1 MVVMPE
7 AEAELLDVLF
17 IADDPDLAEMYRMK
31 LELDGYWVRTV
42 SLDSAVVAARAR
54 RPDMMFL
61 DLPPAHPERLDI
73 LREVRDAVHRPD
85 LPAIV
90 LAGSTT
96 DDLRRQGVSLSAADY
111 VVRIASVR

>member
-1 MVVMPE
+1 MVVMQE

-17 IADDPDLAEMYRMK
+17 IADDPDLAEMYRLK

-42 SLDSAVVAARAR
+42 SPGTAVMAARTR

-61 DLPPAHPERLDI
+61 DLPPGHTERLDI

-85 LPAIV
+85 LPAVV
-90 LAGSTT
+90 LTESPAA
-96 DDLRRQGVSLSAADY
+96 DLQRQGALLSAADY
-111 VVRIASVR
+111 VVPIASAR